1 MKNQQDYLGDL
12 AEIRS
17 MMERSSKFLSL
28 SGWAGIMAGIYALV
42 GVYITHTLLKFKP
55 SDHAYDSVSSMPFN
69 LSGLLILAGSI
80 LTLAIATAIL
90 LSNLKAA
97 KRSEPAWNATSRR
110 MMTNMAMPLM
120 IGGLLSVIF
129 IAKGLIGFLPALT
142 LIFYGL
148 ALYTA
153 GHFTFREVRYLG
165 IIEACLGLIAAYF
178 TEHSLLM
185 WALGFGLMNMIYGI
199 YIHSKYER

>member
-1 MKNQQDYLGDL
+1 
-12 AEIRS
+12 
-17 MMERSSKFLSL
+17 
-28 SGWAGIMAGIYALV
+28 
-42 GVYITHTLLKFKP
+42 
-55 SDHAYDSVSSMPFN
+55 FN

-97 KRSEPAWNATSRR
+97 KRSEPAWNPTSRR
-110 MMTNMAMPLM
+110 MMTNMAMPL
-120 IGGLLSVIF
+120 ITGGLLSLIF
-129 IAKGLIGFLPALT
+129 ITKGLIGFLPALT

-148 ALYTA
+148 GLYNA